1 MSTRRIL
8 ESTHARAS
16 RELGYIALTLAS
28 GRGLSASRLRIA
40 VGALREAADML
51 ERIYSNEDEGSQR
64 SRGGAA
70 SGSRVYRG

>member
-8 ESTHARAS
+8 ESAHARVA

-28 GRGLSASRLRIA
+28 GRGLSTSRLRIV

-70 SGSRVYRG
+70 SGDGIHRG